1 MLSELG
7 EKLKDDPNVII
18 AKMDATGNHPPR
30 HFVYEGFPTIF
41 FAGMSNKV
49 SSVII
54 AFNLVFNFKYNP
66 EKFKQSRTVESF
78 MAYLRQKVRIKPMI
92 VNGQPDDIVYDDY
105 DDSVVA
111 ATEAEIDEKYPE
123 MKNPPEVDEEI
134 GHDEL

>member
-1 MLSELG
+1 
-7 EKLKDDPNVII
+7 
-18 AKMDATGNHPPR
+18 
-30 HFVYEGFPTIF
+30 
-41 FAGMSNKV
+41 
-49 SSVII
+49 
-54 AFNLVFNFKYNP
+54 
-66 EKFKQSRTVESF
+66 

-123 MKNPPEVDEEI
+123 MKNLPEVDEEI